1 MRASVPTARIRKRS
15 EMLNMDTSLWNA
27 PRRYFNTALRG
38 IPPISSVEAAKRTL
52 DLWSRGDLDW
62 VTWLEEL
69 DKVRQEFATLI
80 GVPSAQVGVGHTT
93 AALVNVVAANLRPG
107 SRVLVPEFEHN
118 SNTIPFAAQQHR
130 GVTLDTAPLTDI
142 AHRVSGDY
150 AAVALSLVQ
159 SIDGSIVDLPTVSQA
174 CRRSGTLLCVDVT
187 QAAGWQPFDA
197 ALADIVVC
205 SSYKWLMGP
214 NGPAFIALRRDLVE
228 TFRQLQP
235 NWFACEEPYA
245 APYGID
251 FPEARSGRKFDVV
264 PGLISASALLPSLAL
279 INEIGVSHIHRHNT
293 QLAAT
298 LCDRL
303 NVEHNGSAI
312 MMLNVPGAGEKLKAR
327 GIRATV
333 RGERI
338 RVAIH
343 MYNTAEDLD
352 ALIDAIH

>member
-1 MRASVPTARIRKRS
+1 
-15 EMLNMDTSLWNA
+15 MDTSLWNA
-27 PRRYFNTALRG
+27 PRGYFNTALRG

-69 DKVRQEFATLI
+69 DKVRREFATLI
-80 GVPSAQVGVGHTT
+80 GVPAAQVGVGHTT
-93 AALVNVVAANLRPG
+93 AALVNVVAANLELG

-118 SNTIPFAAQQHR
+118 SNTIPFVAQQHR
-130 GVTLDTAPLTDI
+130 GVTVDTAPLSDI
-142 AHRVSGDY
+142 TRRLSGDY
-150 AAVALSLVQ
+150 TAVALSLVQ
-159 SIDGSIVDLPTVSQA
+159 SIDGSIVDLPSVSHA
-174 CRRSGTLLCVDVT
+174 CRRSGALLCVDVT

-197 ALADIVVC
+197 TLVDVIVC

-214 NGPAFIALRRDLVE
+214 NGPAFIALRRDLVDA
-228 TFRQLQP
+228 FRQLQP

-245 APYGID
+245 APYGTN
-251 FPEARSGRKFDVV
+251 FPAAHSARKFDVV
-264 PGLISASALLPSLAL
+264 PGLISASGLLPSLSL
-279 INEIGVSHIHRHNT
+279 INQIGVRNIHRHNT

-298 LCDRL
+298 LCNRL

-312 MMLNVPGAGEKLKAR
+312 VMLDVPGAAEKLKAC
-327 GIRATV
+327 GLRATV

-343 MYNTAEDLD
+343 MYNTAEDVDTLV
-352 ALIDAIH
+352 DAIH